1 MTTIGVI
8 GAGAWGT
15 ALSVMLAN
23 EERDVLL
30 FGRDPEVVEEINTY
44 QTNSGYLP
52 GCALP
57 SGIVATEK
65 LDEVA
70 KRDVVLCVVPAQSF
84 HAIKMELRNKIGA
97 DTRLVLC
104 AKGIDRLTGKFLH
117 ELASDILPDERIS
130 ALSGPSFAADVA
142 MAKPTA
148 VTLASHSLETAQSL
162 AALLSSPVFRIYA
175 SDDLIGVEAGGALK
189 NVLALAV
196 GIARGLDLGASAE
209 AALIARAFSEMSSV
223 AMGLG
228 GRSETL
234 AGLSGLGDLILTCSG
249 PQSRNFA
256 YGVALARGEDL
267 TNLPLAEGVATAS
280 MALKIANENSMSVPI
295 TKAIVDV
302 LDNKLSPNEAVT
314 ELLSRPL
321 RTE

>member
-148 VTLASHSLETAQSL
+148 VTLA
-162 AALLSSPVFRIYA
+162 
-175 SDDLIGVEAGGALK
+175 GGDE
-189 NVLALAV
+189 VQTRGPWEVHWV
-196 GIARGLDLGASAE
+196 GGPTGEVRSCGPLDK
-209 AALIARAFSEMSSV
+209 SESV
-223 AMGLG
+223 A
-228 GRSETL
+228 
-234 AGLSGLGDLILTCSG
+234 C
-249 PQSRNFA
+249 
-256 YGVALARGEDL
+256 
-267 TNLPLAEGVATAS
+267 TN
-280 MALKIANENSMSVPI
+280 M
-295 TKAIVDV
+295 
-302 LDNKLSPNEAVT
+302 
-314 ELLSRPL
+314 
-321 RTE
+321 